1 MPITPPI
8 DGGGGGFDP
17 GVLLVS
23 PSGALG
29 FGSVAVG
36 STADISITVSNNGGT
51 GFTVTGITVGGVPY
65 SLVGLPALPKTLKPS
80 DSFTFILRFSP
91 TIAGTFN
98 DTLNIT
104 TSPGVD
110 NAPYSAAISGTAP
123 GAGGALNVSPG
134 PITFPTTIVTHSA
147 TPIVITVKNVGSA
160 NVVINTIA
168 LGTGLPFA
176 LTGLPGL
183 PLTLTPGTTTTFNV
197 TFNPTSVGLALDFL
211 NIGTAGIG
219 TVSTIIQG
227 PSVTLIP
234 VGIITDN
241 IRRLLFSFVDNTP
254 VVITQY
260 LDPTNLNGQQA
271 GTLIFNG
278 TIWDNPGFEK
288 KLRRIRYWYENY
300 GVAVLTATVSSP
312 RPSVGPDSFDS
323 KTANSS
329 LGTVTADL
337 TERTGFF
344 DVQIAGELITLQITR
359 AAGGGAVSLL
369 GFLPEFEDTAGEKVE
384 GT

>member
-1 MPITPPI
+1 
-8 DGGGGGFDP
+8 
-17 GVLLVS
+17 
-23 PSGALG
+23 
-29 FGSVAVG
+29 
-36 STADISITVSNNGGT
+36 
-51 GFTVTGITVGGVPY
+51 
-65 SLVGLPALPKTLKPS
+65 
-80 DSFTFILRFSP
+80 
-91 TIAGTFN
+91 
-98 DTLNIT
+98 
-104 TSPGVD
+104 
-110 NAPYSAAISGTAP
+110 
-123 GAGGALNVSPG
+123 
-134 PITFPTTIVTHSA
+134 
-147 TPIVITVKNVGSA
+147 
-160 NVVINTIA
+160 VVINTIA

-241 IRRLLFSFVDNTP
+241 IRRLLLSFIDNTP
-254 VVITQY
+254 IVITQY

-312 RPSVGPDSFDS
+312 RPSQGVDFVDS
-323 KTANSS
+323 KSASSS
-329 LGTVTADL
+329 LGSAVADQS
-337 TERTGFF
+337 ERTGFF

-359 AAGGGAVSLL
+359 AGGGGAVSLL
-369 GFLPEFEDTAGEKVE
+369 GFLPEFEDAGEKVE